1 MLNKHLI
8 IKSSIRISIIL
19 SLFLTFLDAVA
30 TNKTNR
36 PIIVASINPIYQI
49 ILSITKNQENSHLII
64 ANNFSEHTYQMK
76 PSDIKNIKDADLVFY
91 ISNHLENFIPRI
103 ASMSKNKKQKFWQLI
118 KIPGLKILPQK
129 NDASQDDIH
138 IWLNPENAIKIAE
151 FITLKI
157 SEIDPSRADEY
168 QFNLKR
174 FTKEITTT
182 SNKIHT
188 QIAEIK
194 DRNYMVYHDGYAY
207 FEDYFAIKET
217 RSITSYEDQELTIK
231 DLKEISDLIKNK
243 NVRCIFGEPGE
254 EKNTAQ
260 NIANNFHVKFTI
272 LDLIGDR
279 ENYGLN
285 KNGYDYIL
293 SDISAN
299 IHSCLL

>member
-1 MLNKHLI
+1 MLNKHQI
-8 IKSSIRISIIL
+8 IKSLVRITIIL
-19 SLFLTFLDAVA
+19 SFLLASLDALA
-30 TNKTNR
+30 TNKPNR
-36 PIIVASINPIYQI
+36 PVIAASINPIYQI
-49 ILSITKNQENSHLII
+49 ILSITKSQENSHLII
-64 ANNFSEHTYQMK
+64 ASNLSEHTYQMK

-91 ISNHLENFIPRI
+91 ISNDLESFIPRI
-103 ASMSKNKKQKFWQLI
+103 ASMAKGKKQKFWQLI

-138 IWLNPENAIKIAE
+138 IWLNPENAIKIAK

-157 SEIDPSRADEY
+157 SEIDPFRADEY
-168 QFNLKR
+168 QLNLKR
-174 FTKEITTT
+174 FIKEITTT
-182 SNKIHT
+182 SNKIRT
-188 QIAEIK
+188 QMSEIK

-217 RSITSYEDQELTIK
+217 RSITSYEDQELTIN
-231 DLKEISDLIKNK
+231 DLTEISKLIKDK
-243 NVRCIFGEPGE
+243 NVKCIFGEPGE

-260 NIANNFHVKFTI
+260 NIANNFHIKFMI
-272 LDLIGDR
+272 LDLIGDK

-293 SDISAN
+293 SNIASN